1 MKHVPM
7 SIAQQTMRLA
17 YVAPYTEVVHMTISD
32 SFLAVVSAVP
42 GGAGGG
48 DAGDSDAKKYDFYWD
63 PVGDWEDED
72 TFTQPDDASSVWE

>member
-32 SFLAVVSAVP
+32 SFLAASSRVE
-42 GGAGGG
+42 GGG
-48 DAGDSDAKKYDFYWD
+48 SDAGDLDAKKYDFYWD

-72 TFTQPDDASSVWE
+72 TFTQPDDASSVWK

>member
-32 SFLAVVSAVP
+32 SFLAAVSLESA
-42 GGAGGG
+42 GAT
-48 DAGDSDAKKYDFYWD
+48 DASEADAKKYDFYWD

-72 TFTQPDDASSVWE
+72 TFTQPDDASSVWK

>member
-32 SFLAVVSAVP
+32 SFLAAVSR
-42 GGAGGG
+42 GS
-48 DAGDSDAKKYDFYWD
+48 DAGYSDAKKYDFYWD

>member
-32 SFLAVVSAVP
+32 SFLAVGSVAP
-42 GGAGGG
+42 GGGSDPG
-48 DAGDSDAKKYDFYWD
+48 DLDAKKYDFYWD

>member
-32 SFLAVVSAVP
+32 SFLAAVS
-42 GGAGGG
+42 GGA
-48 DAGDSDAKKYDFYWD
+48 DPGDSDAKKYDFYWD

>member
-32 SFLAVVSAVP
+32 SFLVSSSLHAT
-42 GGAGGG
+42 
-48 DAGDSDAKKYDFYWD
+48 DASEADAKKYDFYWD

-72 TFTQPDDASSVWE
+72 TFTQPDDASSVWK